1 MKSKKQLYALI
12 LASLMLLSSCGEKQS
27 PEQQDAA
34 NQYPLIQDE
43 KEPALFTP
51 SPQPLP
57 SLGETDWNDIP
68 KVWEGTGGPN
78 VSTWL
83 DSRVYSTIS
92 MLNSEDF
99 YENQQNGPYS
109 ESITTPYLTG
119 LKNEEMQK
127 EINQWLRDS
136 IAHLRSKTSY
146 LDRYVTEEVL
156 ACSDAG
162 ISTYVSSNHFISGN
176 LLSLSVSRTDMI
188 FAYDNE
194 AEKLIEN
201 RLITTSLY
209 RTYDMASGSEIS
221 LSDLFMDGTDLH
233 SLLDPIIAEELASSE
248 GEIDWGSFQT
258 YGGLKRPYRGLP
270 KNYSNFSLS
279 ESHLM
284 IFFPPDNPYLS
295 ENYTVYIPL
304 DLLKEYLAQPMSS
317 CLPYVEEDLESYT
330 SFRDFPSMVNTAK
343 NHDMLYLFGDEQL
356 AVRPYRLI
364 SEIEYPHADK
374 INSYIGDIFTAL
386 HDAPLPEWL
395 SDAKQDPESYC
406 YADSA
411 IISDRAFIQFHASV
425 YAGRTGVSPIYQ
437 VIARM
442 FDTET
447 GEPVPLS
454 DVLND
459 VEGAMNEL
467 RAMGLEIHD
476 PSTHYGWYCFGPDGE
491 IYVCAENGLSS
502 TYTLPAGYFSTDI
515 LK

>member
-1 MKSKKQLYALI
+1 MKSKKQLSALI

-27 PEQQDAA
+27 PEQQDAV
-34 NQYPLIQDE
+34 NQPPITQDS
-43 KEPALFTP
+43 KEPETYIP
-51 SPQPLP
+51 KPQPLP

-68 KVWEGTGGPN
+68 EVWEGTGGPDA
-78 VSTWL
+78 SEWL
-83 DSRVYSTIS
+83 NSRVYSTIS
-92 MLNSEDF
+92 TLHSEDF
-99 YENQQNGPYS
+99 YENQQDGPYS
-109 ESITTPYLTG
+109 VNVTVPSISG
-119 LKNEEMQK
+119 LLNKELERKINEWMAASTE
-127 EINQWLRDS
+127 
-136 IAHLRSKTSY
+136 ALRSQESY
-146 LDRYVTEEVL
+146 LERYVTEEVL
-156 ACSDAG
+156 ACPSASIYTN
-162 ISTYVSSNHFISGN
+162 ISPNHFISGN
-176 LLSLSVSRTDMI
+176 LISVSVMRTDMI
-188 FAYDNE
+188 FAYDDE

-201 RLITTSLY
+201 RLVTTSLY

-221 LSDLFMDGTDLH
+221 LSDLFVDGTDLH
-233 SLLDPIIAEELASSE
+233 AILDPIIAEELASSE

-270 KNYSNFSLS
+270 KDYSNFALS

-330 SFRDFPSMVNTAK
+330 SFRDFPSMVNTAE
-343 NHDMLYLFGDEQL
+343 NNDMLYLFGDEQL

-374 INSYIGDIFTAL
+374 INAYIGDIFTAL

-425 YAGRTGVSPIYQ
+425 YAGWTGVSPTYN

-467 RAMGLEIHD
+467 RTIGLEIDD

-491 IYVCAENGLSS
+491 IYVCAENGLSP
-502 TYTLPAGYFSTDI
+502 TYTLPAGYFSSDI